1 MAQRTVFVRFYH
13 PSDVMDITPYTTDDE
28 IKKACFRVSKYDT
41 PGEALIAYA
50 NTQVTWS
57 TLLDDNEDYL
67 KFVDEAYE
75 HIKNNDYD
83 WLEKYF
89 I

>member
-1 MAQRTVFVRFYH
+1 MAQRTLFVKFYH
-13 PSDVMDITPYTTDDE
+13 PSDIMEITPYTTDDE
-28 IKKACFRVSKYDT
+28 IKKSCFRVLKYNT

-83 WLEKYF
+83 WLEENF
-89 I
+89 V